1 MGMLEYMLILTS
13 PCLWVC
19 QMGLPISR
27 LESQKAD
34 TGNAGDVRI
43 YKLNMI
49 CDYLILTSPFG
60 AGAVHMH
67 NVGCVALT
75 GQTRA

>member
-1 MGMLEYMLILTS
+1 MGMLEYMLVLPS

-19 QMGLPISR
+19 QARITLGVT
-27 LESQKAD
+27 ESQKKP
-34 TGNAGDVRI
+34 GNAGDVGI

-49 CDYLILTSPFG
+49 CGYLILTSPFG